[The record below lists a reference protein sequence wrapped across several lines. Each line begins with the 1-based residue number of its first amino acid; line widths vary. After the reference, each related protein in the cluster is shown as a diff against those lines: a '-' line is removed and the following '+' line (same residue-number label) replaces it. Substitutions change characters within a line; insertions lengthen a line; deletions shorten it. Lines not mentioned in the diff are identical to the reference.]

1 MQPVLTNAT
10 FGCFPLPNHSN
21 LGLPVFEPLQL
32 LFPLLG
38 MTAQIP
44 LGLIPSSPAS
54 IYSAGTIST
63 DAWMESTLL
72 PTTM

>member
-1 MQPVLTNAT
+1 MRA
-10 FGCFPLPNHSN
+10 FGCFPLHNHSN
-21 LGLPVFEPLQL
+21 LGLSVFETLQL

-38 MTAQIP
+38 MTARIT
-44 LGLIPSSPAS
+44 LGLIPSFPAS

-63 DAWMESTLL
+63 ARSDAWMESTLL